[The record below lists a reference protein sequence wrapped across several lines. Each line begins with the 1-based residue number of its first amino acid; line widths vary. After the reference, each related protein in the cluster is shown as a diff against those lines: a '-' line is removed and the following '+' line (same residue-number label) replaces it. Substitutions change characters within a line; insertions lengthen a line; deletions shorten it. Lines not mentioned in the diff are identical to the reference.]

1 MKKNNFWFTLIEMLV
16 VIAIIWILAISIKS
30 FNFNKSMD
38 KEYLLKY
45 RNEVFSILEKTRND
59 SLLWKS
65 LSWNNLIIPTKRV
78 ITITKSNWTNS
89 WTVSLKNYSW
99 SSLINWYDESITIP
113 KNFSINNLY
122 CSWSQLSWNMEIEYT
137 WNQITLSWSSC
148 NQNTVTWEIE
158 VKYKALTWTISIN
171 TISNLIQK
179 N

>member
-1 MKKNNFWFTLIEMLV
+1 MKKNSFWFTLIEMLV
-16 VIAIIWILAISIKS
+16 VIVIIWILAISIKS

-45 RNEVFSILEKTRND
+45 RNEVFTILEKTRND

-99 SSLINWYDESITIP
+99 SSLINWYNENITIP
-113 KNFSINNLY
+113 KYFSINNIK
-122 CSWSQLSWNMEIEYT
+122 CNSEILSTLDIEYT
-137 WNQITLSWSSC
+137 WNQITLSWSDC
-148 NQNTVTWEIE
+148 NTDKITWEIE
-158 VKYKALTWTISIN
+158 VKYKALTWSISIN